1 MQGLPYS
8 SWSPRIA
15 VNADVYRDAIGSA
28 APEMQRLY
36 ASDWAAFSGWCV
48 RHGEAL
54 GSMQSCGVLA

>member
-1 MQGLPYS
+1 M
-8 SWSPRIA
+8 
-15 VNADVYRDAIGSA
+15 NADVYRDAIGSA